1 LSALCGQD
9 GGPLAGEAW
18 LVVDDIEALLLRHE
32 AELPTI
38 MRAVIRVLRAQ
49 VEACFG
55 GATTREQLLV
65 GATILRMLLSSIER
79 KCL

>member
-1 LSALCGQD
+1 MA
-9 GGPLAGEAW
+9 
-18 LVVDDIEALLLRHE
+18 DDIEALLLRHE

-38 MRAVIRVLRAQ
+38 MRQVIHVLREE

-55 GATTREQLLV
+55 EATTREQLLA
-65 GATILRMLLSSIER
+65 GAAILRMILISIQR